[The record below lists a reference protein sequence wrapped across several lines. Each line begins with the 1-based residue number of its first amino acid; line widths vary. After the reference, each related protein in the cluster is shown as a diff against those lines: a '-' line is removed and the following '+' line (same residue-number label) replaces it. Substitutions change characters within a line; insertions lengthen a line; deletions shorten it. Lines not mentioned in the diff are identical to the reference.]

1 MSTENEASQS
11 EGVLS
16 LGTQVTSIAVG
27 PTQEERLQELEA
39 DKLFL
44 EKWDQLSTQA
54 LYVAIGV
61 FAVLPTV
68 LNALRS
74 PYQMYPAIWVIVAG
88 GLIAVCALGFTKLM
102 NNGY

>member
-1 MSTENEASQS
+1 MSTENEVSQS
-11 EGVLS
+11 ETALS
-16 LGTQVTSIAVG
+16 LEPQDNSNLVVG
-27 PTQEERLQELEA
+27 LTKEDRLQELEA

-54 LYVAIGV
+54 LYVAVGV

-74 PYQMYPAIWVIVAG
+74 PYQVYPAIWVIVVG
-88 GLIAVCALGFTKLM
+88 GLVAVCALGFTKLM
-102 NNGY
+102 N